1 MGLSGKYNFKGIKQH
16 GAGGLKLALASNP
29 SLAWINKMP
38 LAGTL
43 LEFFVNW
50 MANNGLM
57 VMNLGAIIVDGVID
71 QKLLDRSIEEGLK
84 KVENPNITLTEQQ
97 MKDID
102 DAVIKAADN
111 AFPYVK
117 SK

>member
-16 GAGGLKLALASNP
+16 GASGLKLALASNP

-57 VMNLGAIIVDGVID
+57 IMNIGAIVVDGVVD
-71 QKLLDRSIEEGLK
+71 QKLLDRSIEAGLQK
-84 KVENPNITLTEQQ
+84 FENPEITLTPEQ
-97 MKDID
+97 MKEID
-102 DAVIKAADN
+102 DAVIQAADN